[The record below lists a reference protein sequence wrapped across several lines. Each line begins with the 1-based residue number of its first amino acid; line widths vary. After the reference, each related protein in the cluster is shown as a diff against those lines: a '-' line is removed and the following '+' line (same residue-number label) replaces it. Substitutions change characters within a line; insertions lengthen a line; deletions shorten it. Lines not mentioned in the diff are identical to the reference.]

1 MRPALVKTSKLLSLI
16 LRHNPGRIGL
26 TLDSAGWADLGE
38 LVEQAQRHGIRLDEP
53 TVLEVVEHNDKKRFT
68 LSEDGRRIR
77 AAQGH
82 SIPVDLGL
90 PEVEP
95 PELLFHGTA
104 ARNVESIRA
113 RGLHPGRRQHV
124 HLSPDAQT
132 AVRVGQ
138 RHGEPVVLR
147 IASGAMHRAGHVFH
161 VSENGVWLTASV
173 PPEFIEAPPA
183 AAP

>member
-1 MRPALVKTSKLLSLI
+1 MHRDLVKTSKLLSLI

-26 TLDSAGWADLGE
+26 TLDSAGWADLSE
-38 LVEQAQRHGIRLDEP
+38 LVECARREGVRLDEQ
-53 TVLEVVEHNDKKRFT
+53 TVREVVEHNDKKRFT

-82 SIPVDLGL
+82 SIPIDLGL
-90 PEVEP
+90 PQVEP

-104 ARNVESIRA
+104 SRNTESIRA

-124 HLSPDAQT
+124 HLSPDKET
-132 AVRVGQ
+132 AARVGE

-147 IASGAMHRAGHVFH
+147 IASGAMHRAGHAFFF
-161 VSENGVWLTASV
+161 SENGVWLTASV
-173 PPEFIEAPPA
+173 PPEFIGPPDR
-183 AAP
+183 

>member
-26 TLDSAGWADLGE
+26 TLDGAGWADLRE
-38 LVEQAQRHGIRLDEP
+38 LVERAQHHGIRLDVQ

-68 LSEDGRRIR
+68 LSGDGRRIR

-104 ARNVESIRA
+104 ARNLESIRA

-138 RHGEPVVLR
+138 RHGEPAVLR
-147 IASGAMHRAGHVFH
+147 IQAGAMRRAGHAFH
-161 VSENGVWLTASV
+161 FSENGVWLTASV
-173 PPEFIEAPPA
+173 PPEFIEAA
-183 AAP
+183 AAE